1 MSGFFSKIF
10 GGGKKD
16 DSSTSSKPGVAGGT
30 SGHYSGESTVELVEQ
45 TLEGLLEKA
54 LLDLSF
60 EVRTDTSG
68 PTEEI
73 SIELS
78 GADEDLLTE
87 KEGALLDAFQLFF
100 KRALQ
105 HQLPD
110 ARVNISFDCNGY
122 REESSRALVDL
133 ADKLKEKA
141 LTQGRSVYLR
151 ALPPKDRKIIH
162 QHLATDERVR
172 SRSVGEGLYKKIKIF
187 PVKADGEAEAADS
200 TETSESI

>member
-10 GGGKKD
+10 GGGKKN
-16 DSSTSSKPGVAGGT
+16 DSNSRAKSGT
-30 SGHYSGESTVELVEQ
+30 AASADSTVAFVEQ
-45 TLEGLLEKA
+45 TLGGLLEKA
-54 LLDLSF
+54 LLDLTF
-60 EVRTDTSG
+60 DVRSDTSG

-73 SIELS
+73 TVELS
-78 GADEDLLTE
+78 GADEGLLTE

-110 ARVNISFDCNGY
+110 LRVNVSFDCNGY
-122 REESSRALVDL
+122 RDESSKALVDL

-141 LTQGRSVYLR
+141 LGQGRSVYLR

-162 QHLATDERVR
+162 QHLANDERVR
-172 SRSVGEGLYKKIKIF
+172 SRSVGDGLFKKIKIY
-187 PVKADGEAEAADS
+187 PVKADGQATDASDESEKS
-200 TETSESI
+200 ETV

>member
-16 DSSTSSKPGVAGGT
+16 DSNSLVRSGSNVSTD
-30 SGHYSGESTVELVEQ
+30 STVELVEQ

-54 LLDLSF
+54 LLDLTF

-73 SIELS
+73 TVELS
-78 GADEDLLTE
+78 GADEELLTE

-110 ARVNISFDCNGY
+110 SRVNVSFDCNGY
-122 REESSRALVDL
+122 RDESSKALVDL

-141 LTQGRSVYLR
+141 LDQGRSVYLR
-151 ALPPKDRKIIH
+151 ALPPKDRKIVH

-172 SRSVGEGLYKKIKIF
+172 SRSVGEGLYKKIKIYA
-187 PVKADGEAEAADS
+187 VKAENADGLEDDREDS
-200 TETSESI
+200 TERA

>member
-1 MSGFFSKIF
+1 VSGFFSKIF
-10 GGGKKD
+10 GNGKKE
-16 DSSTSSKPGVAGGT
+16 PGAQGSAEGT
-30 SGHYSGESTVELVEQ
+30 VGLVEL
-45 TLEGLLEKA
+45 TLQGLLEKA
-54 LLDLSF
+54 SLDLDF
-60 EVRTDTSG
+60 TVTTDTSG
-68 PTEEI
+68 ETEEI
-73 SIELS
+73 HVEMS

-100 KRALQ
+100 KRSLQ

-122 REESSRALVDL
+122 REESSKALVDL

-141 LTQGRSVYLR
+141 LDSGRSVYFR

-172 SRSVGEGLYKKIKIF
+172 SRSVGDGLYKKIKIY
-187 PVKADGEAEAADS
+187 PVKAQSGQDADEID
-200 TETSESI
+200 TESESENFGNR